1 MFQVRQISIE
11 GKGRPLSSPRPR
23 SRAEHKGRPWE
34 QAGEQ
39 GGEQGAEGGGGHE
52 GGGDGG
58 EEGRAGPPR
67 WVQELGGTSSA
78 ETGLL

>member
-11 GKGRPLSSPRPR
+11 GKGRPVSSPRPR
-23 SRAEHKGRPWE
+23 SRAEHKGRPGE

-39 GGEQGAEGGGGHE
+39 GGEQGGEGA
-52 GGGDGG
+52 GGDGG